1 MYCILIANP
10 VIQSSTQLVSDNLD
24 PDAKL
29 PVDEKS
35 KAASSIACPIT
46 SDIVAVEAQ
55 LLFQYVDPILKVQD
69 HCRIDQGLLYRWT
82 EHLADLFFSISTGG
96 GPPNYTP
103 WVDFLDHDLS

>member
-1 MYCILIANP
+1 LGYISL
-10 VIQSSTQLVSDNLD
+10 

-29 PVDEKS
+29 PTDEKS

-69 HCRIDQGLLYRWT
+69 HCRKDRKWCQHIRHAQVWLLNR
-82 EHLADLFFSISTGG
+82 LKL
-96 GPPNYTP
+96 NYY
-103 WVDFLDHDLS
+103 S

>member
-1 MYCILIANP
+1 MIADP

-29 PVDEKS
+29 PTDEKS

-96 GPPNYTP
+96 GPQNYTP

>member
-1 MYCILIANP
+1 MIADP

-29 PVDEKS
+29 PTDEKS

-69 HCRIDQGLLYRWT
+69 HCRNGV
-82 EHLADLFFSISTGG
+82 STLGMHG
-96 GPPNYTP
+96 SG
-103 WVDFLDHDLS
+103 F

>member
-1 MYCILIANP
+1 MIADP

-29 PVDEKS
+29 PADEKS

-82 EHLADLFFSISTGG
+82 EHLADLFFFNFNWGRPPKLHPVGG
-96 GPPNYTP
+96 FFGP
-103 WVDFLDHDLS
+103 